1 LSILPLVI
9 LPVGLFADAVAVGDS
24 QIVVATHPVVTSTTC
39 PSCGLSSA
47 RTHSRYERRLADLPW
62 QGHQVELRI
71 RVRRLRC
78 VNEAC
83 PQRIFAERLPQI
95 ASTRARHTD
104 RLREIQQ
111 AIVMALGGNPGA
123 RLAQRLALPI
133 SASTLLRVARAT
145 AAPLHAPPRVVGIDD
160 WAWRRG
166 TRYGTIVCDLER
178 NRVIDLLPD
187 REAGTVADWLRRNPG
202 IEMIARD
209 RAGAYADGIRRG
221 APTAIQVADRW
232 HLLRNLG
239 DALQAAVERHRKA
252 VRQAALQVA
261 SGIHGALVAAA
272 ADQPAS
278 AEERRR
284 DARRQQREETYAA
297 LVRLRSLGLT
307 FEQIAPAIGLSKP
320 SIHRWLKEG
329 GPPQHHKPR
338 RGRPSL
344 STPCLAFLEE
354 RWAGG
359 CRNASRL
366 WRALCQCG
374 LKASERT
381 VRRWAQT
388 RRQGLPA
395 TLAEPAAAWPA
406 PSKRRC
412 ARLLTTREEDLDPK
426 ERSFVLHLGSV
437 APTLVEAAKL
447 AKQFGT
453 MVKDRAA
460 GMLDVWLAAAR
471 GTELAS
477 FAQGLERDHAAV
489 RAALT
494 ERWSTSPVEGQI
506 NKLKALKRQMFGRAK
521 LDLLR
526 TRLLAA

>member
-1 LSILPLVI
+1 MSIVPLVI
-9 LPVGLFADAVAVGDS
+9 LPAGLFADAVAVGDS
-24 QIVVATHPVVTSTTC
+24 QVIVTTRPIGTPTTC
-39 PSCGLSSA
+39 PSCGVSST
-47 RTHSRYERRLADLPW
+47 RTHSSYERRLADLPW
-62 QGHQVELRI
+62 QGHQVELRV

-78 VNEAC
+78 VNDAC

-95 ASTRARHTD
+95 AATRARHTG
-104 RLREIQQ
+104 RLRDIQQ
-111 AIVMALGGNPGA
+111 AIVMALGANPGA
-123 RLAQRLALPI
+123 RLAKRLALPI
-133 SASTLLRVARAT
+133 SASNLLRVARAT
-145 AAPLHAPPRVVGIDD
+145 AAPAYSPPRVVGIDD

-166 TRYGTIVCDLER
+166 TRYGTIVCDLEH

-187 REAGTVADWLRRNPG
+187 REAGTVADWLRRHPG
-202 IEMIARD
+202 IEVVARD

-221 APTAIQVADRW
+221 APTTIQVADRW
-232 HLLRNLG
+232 HLLRNLR

-261 SGIHGALVAAA
+261 SGVHGAMVAAA

-278 AEERRR
+278 AEEQRR
-284 DARRQQREETYAA
+284 DARRQQRQETYAA

-320 SIHRWLKEG
+320 SIYRWLQEG

-344 STPCLAFLEE
+344 SKPCVAFLEE
-354 RWAGG
+354 RWAEG
-359 CRNASRL
+359 CRNAGRL

-388 RRQGLPA
+388 KRQGLPA
-395 TLAEPAAAWPA
+395 TLAEPAAAWPT

-412 ARLLTTREEDLDPK
+412 ARLLTARDEDLDPK
-426 ERSFVLHLGSV
+426 ERSFILHLGAI

-447 AKQFGT
+447 AKQFSA

-460 GMLDVWLAAAR
+460 GMLDDWLATAR
-471 GTELAS
+471 DSELAS
-477 FAQGLERDHAAV
+477 FVQGLERDHAAV
-489 RAALT
+489 RAAMT